1 MAKKLQSDKMQWELS
16 IKDSE
21 AQRNITSLTRAN
33 KELEKSN
40 KQIRLE
46 MARLEAQGKRNSQE
60 YIGLQ
65 GVLKQN
71 NIEISHNSKL
81 IKENES
87 KLGLQ
92 NMTMN
97 QLRKRYQELQR
108 EMNNTSKAADPKAWE
123 SLKSKLDETKDAM
136 DNLNH
141 QTQGAEKVMVSWGS
155 AMKLGLVGIL
165 AGLGQ
170 ELLSGIRNLL
180 DFEKIIKSNQATGDK
195 YAATMAGLKNAFDT
209 FRLSLATMDFS
220 NFNEK
225 LASAYKV
232 AYDVAMIL
240 DELFERQNS
249 FRIQDIQVKAEI
261 EDLYEVMNNVNL
273 SYEQRKSAAE
283 RIQKLTNEQAEI
295 QKEIYKSEADAH
307 KSNLVDRTKLNDTQL
322 EFYIDQYNANRGVI
336 TQAREYLE
344 LQQKITDARSRPDS
358 FVTTKGT
365 VVDYRGEK
373 IENIKKAEQDLAAYI
388 KKIEEKK
395 REELEKTEASKKQ
408 AGKTDKELVVEY
420 IEGIKRAAEIAKGYD
435 KGNDEFVTKYVESR
449 VKMLSVDVEAAKS
462 LRRVINNENSMLKG
476 IATEAAAR
484 QKEIA
489 QQSLKQ
495 QEESYN
501 KEIAAAQKANNEKLT
516 GYKEMLIAGHMSQE
530 EYNRKLEALEE
541 ELVEKKI
548 EINMVYSKSIDELQS
563 QLLDRQIER
572 INRFK
577 TKLDAIRKQIDDT
590 LDKSVEKTFKT
601 DSDKISAEI
610 DESLSYMDTAAAKA
624 SEYFKERKSELDVQK
639 ELHSAEL
646 QELQDA
652 LDLKMLSEEQ
662 YHEAVKKLD
671 QESWQKRFDIN
682 SKGAK
687 KVLDIVSEALAIA
700 SSVITQMQEV
710 EMTKLEGQKQR
721 ELSLYGDSYEK
732 RAEIEQKYEE
742 KKLEIQQ
749 KYADMDMAVK
759 IAQALANGALGIM
772 TAIAQLG
779 PLAGPAIAIISATT
793 AAQVAMIAAQRMA
806 IKNTS
811 TGAGRSSG
819 GIGTRTVIG
828 SQEANATPVAQ
839 VQAQQPVNS
848 SQISAINDAR
858 GESFTGQTNTANA
871 QLGIM
876 KELSG
881 YLKDLRDNPIAAYTV
896 LSQHEAKKD
905 QLERFKKEGSL

>member
-123 SLKSKLDETKDAM
+123 SLKSQLDDTKDAM
-136 DNLNH
+136 NDLGGK
-141 QTQGAEKVMVSWGS
+141 TQKTEGVMISWGS
-155 AMKLGLVGIL
+155 ALKVGLMGIL
-165 AGLGQ
+165 AGFGQ
-170 ELLSGIRNLL
+170 EVISGIRNLL
-180 DFEKIIKSNQATGDK
+180 DFEKIINSNQATGDK
-195 YAATMAGLKNAFDT
+195 FAATMAGLKNAFDT
-209 FRLSLATMDFS
+209 FRVSLATMDFS
-220 NFNEK
+220 NFTKNLK
-225 LASAYKV
+225 SAYNV
-232 AYDVAMIL
+232 AYEATMIM

-249 FRIQDIQVKAEI
+249 FRIQDVKIKAEI
-261 EDLYEVMNNVNL
+261 EDLYADMNNVNL
-273 SYEQRKSAAE
+273 SYQKRQEASKKIQVLTEQQSTKQKS
-283 RIQKLTNEQAEI
+283 
-295 QKEIYKSEADAH
+295 IYEDEARAQR
-307 KSNLVDRTKLNDTQL
+307 LLLEDRTKLSEEQL
-322 EFYIDQYNANRGVI
+322 QFFVDEYNNNREVI
-336 TQAREYLE
+336 QQAAEYLA
-344 LQQKITDARSRPDS
+344 LQDKIKEARNKSRGTQTS
-358 FVTTKGT
+358 YGVT
-365 VVDYRGEK
+365 VYSDYSE
-373 IENIKKAEQDLAAYI
+373 EIKKAELDMEAFKLKNSQVLSSI
-388 KKIEEKK
+388 KQVAEIT
-395 REELEKTEASKKQ
+395 RGYNRSN
-408 AGKTDKELVVEY
+408 DELVS
-420 IEGIKRAAEIAKGYD
+420 
-435 KGNDEFVTKYVESR
+435 NYVESK
-449 VKMLSVDVEAAKS
+449 VKMMSVDVEAAKS

-489 QQSLKQ
+489 QQSVKQ

-590 LDKSVEKTFKT
+590 LDKSVEKSYKT

-610 DESLSYMDTAAAKA
+610 DESLSYMDKAAAKA
-624 SEYFKERKSELDVQK
+624 SEYFKERKSELDGQK

-682 SKGAK
+682 SKGAR
-687 KVLDIVSEALAIA
+687 KVLEVVSEALAIA
-700 SSVITQMQEV
+700 ASVITQMQEV

-732 RAEIEQKYEE
+732 REEIEQKYEE

-806 IKNTS
+806 IKNAS

-881 YLKDLRDNPIAAYTV
+881 YLKDLRDNPITAYTV
-896 LSQHEAKKD
+896 LSQHEAKKN

>member
-1 MAKKLQSDKMQWELS
+1 MQWELS

-46 MARLEAQGKRNSQE
+46 MARLEAQGQKNSVE
-60 YIGLQ
+60 YQRLQ
-65 GVLKQN
+65 LVIKSN
-71 NIEISHNSKL
+71 NEEISNNTKL
-81 IKENES
+81 IRENENQ
-87 KLGLQ
+87 LGLQ

-123 SLKSKLDETKDAM
+123 SLKSQLDETKDAM
-136 DNLNH
+136 NDLGGK
-141 QTQGAEKVMVSWGS
+141 TQKTEGVMISWGS
-155 AMKLGLVGIL
+155 ALKVGLMGIL
-165 AGLGQ
+165 AGFGQ
-170 ELLSGIRNLL
+170 EVISGIRNLL
-180 DFEKIIKSNQATGDK
+180 DFEKIINSNQATGDK
-195 YAATMAGLKNAFDT
+195 FAATMAGLKNAFDT
-209 FRLSLATMDFS
+209 FRVSLATMDFS
-220 NFNEK
+220 NFTENLK
-225 LASAYKV
+225 SAYNV
-232 AYDVAMIL
+232 AYDATMIM

-273 SYEQRKSAAE
+273 SYEQRKSASE
-283 RIQKLTNEQAEI
+283 RIQQLTRSQAEI
-295 QKEIYKSEADAH
+295 QKGIYKDEAEAN
-307 KSNLVDRTKLNDTQL
+307 KMLLAERTKLSDEQL
-322 EFYIDQYNANRGVI
+322 QFFVDEYNNNREVI
-336 TQAREYLE
+336 QQAAEYLD
-344 LQQKITDARSRPDS
+344 LQ
-358 FVTTKGT
+358 
-365 VVDYRGEK
+365 EK
-373 IENIKKAEQDLAAYI
+373 IKEARNKSRGTQTSYGVTVYSDYAEEIKEA
-388 KKIEEKK
+388 
-395 REELEKTEASKKQ
+395 ELEMEAFELKNSQVLSSIKQ
-408 AGKTDKELVVEY
+408 VAEITRGYNRSNDELV
-420 IEGIKRAAEIAKGYD
+420 
-435 KGNDEFVTKYVESR
+435 NNYVESR
-449 VKMLSVDVEAAKS
+449 VKMLSVDVESERS
-462 LRRVINNENSMLKG
+462 LRRVNNNYNSMLKG
-476 IATEAAAR
+476 IASEAAAR

-489 QQSLKQ
+489 QQSVKQ

-710 EMTKLEGQKQR
+710 ETTKLEGQKQR

-732 RAEIEQKYEE
+732 RTEIEQKYEK

-806 IKNTS
+806 IKNAS

-828 SQEANATPVAQ
+828 SQEANSTPVAQ

-896 LSQHEAKKD
+896 LSQHEAKKN